1 MTHLTTLL
9 LALVLACWSSA
20 AARAEKRVAL
30 VIGNGAYAHTTPLA
44 NPANDARAMADALKS
59 TGFHVIEAPDA
70 DRRGIDA
77 ALRGFTEQLADA
89 DVALFFYAGHGLQV
103 GAQNYLVPIDA
114 KLERERDL
122 EFEAVR
128 LDFVLRQ
135 MEIDRD
141 GKTSIVF
148 LDACR
153 DNPLSRNLAR
163 SMGTRS
169 AAIGRGLAATATGV
183 GTFIAFATQP
193 GNVALDGAGANSP
206 FTAALS
212 KHMRSTGRN
221 LPATMIEVRK
231 DVIAATSG
239 KQVPWDHS
247 ALTGEFYFVPVA
259 GAAAQPAPG
268 ATVAAPA
275 SSGTDLAALQERL
288 RKLEADAQTRAP
300 PSVVIGADGIRLAEL
315 RARAASLE
323 DLNKDLQRRLFDAR
337 REEGKTT
344 DPTEKAARLRRSID
358 IQMEWSRRGQDL
370 QKLRQ
375 EIAVLEE
382 GAKPVAADTPPP
394 PKAKPG
400 DAAATAGSDPYGPV
414 TRSKMGF
421 DYYTGTEVVVG
432 DSIKDAR
439 VDSADGCMTVCRN
452 TPDCAIAVHRPIGE
466 ATAGQKMSER
476 TQFCAVYRAVSQTR
490 ANPEATLIKRGAG
503 K

>member
-44 NPANDARAMADALKS
+44 NPANDARAIADALKS

-247 ALTGEFYFVPVA
+247 ALTGEFYFIPSA

-288 RKLEADAQTRAP
+288 RKLEEDAKTRTGAP
-300 PSVVIGADGIRLAEL
+300 PAGAMMTADGIKLAEL

-382 GAKPVAADTPPP
+382 GAKPAAE
-394 PKAKPG
+394 AKPS
-400 DAAATAGSDPYGPV
+400 DAATAAGSDPYGPV
-414 TRSKMGF
+414 ARSKMGF
-421 DYYTGTEVVVG
+421 DYYTGSEVVVG

>member
-1 MTHLTTLL
+1 MPAKHAEPGGPTTMTHLTTLL

-44 NPANDARAMADALKS
+44 NPANDARAIADALKS

-315 RARAASLE
+315 RARAAKS
-323 DLNKDLQRRLFDAR
+323 
-337 REEGKTT
+337 G
-344 DPTEKAARLRRSID
+344 I
-358 IQMEWSRRGQDL
+358 
-370 QKLRQ
+370 
-375 EIAVLEE
+375 
-382 GAKPVAADTPPP
+382 
-394 PKAKPG
+394 
-400 DAAATAGSDPYGPV
+400 
-414 TRSKMGF
+414 
-421 DYYTGTEVVVG
+421 
-432 DSIKDAR
+432 
-439 VDSADGCMTVCRN
+439 
-452 TPDCAIAVHRPIGE
+452 
-466 ATAGQKMSER
+466 
-476 TQFCAVYRAVSQTR
+476 
-490 ANPEATLIKRGAG
+490 
-503 K
+503 